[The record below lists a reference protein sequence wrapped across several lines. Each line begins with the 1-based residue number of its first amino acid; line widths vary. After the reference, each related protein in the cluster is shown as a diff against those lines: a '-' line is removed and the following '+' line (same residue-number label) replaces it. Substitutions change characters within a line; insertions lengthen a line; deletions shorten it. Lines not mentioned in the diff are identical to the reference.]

1 MYIGHIRKNPHANTS
16 SRSKVCHRHVLHAI
30 TLLTTRA
37 LQMVGGVSRLLG
49 PCGGIEYT
57 NYTRTAAT
65 CRTASVPRLDLAK
78 SFCLWKGV
86 DGVEEKRQWRGRR
99 HCTPDVTGARKAEG
113 KKNLTGDQQPQLSS
127 GDNEGGGLRVKM
139 IPNRCK

>member
-1 MYIGHIRKNPHANTS
+1 
-16 SRSKVCHRHVLHAI
+16 
-30 TLLTTRA
+30 
-37 LQMVGGVSRLLG
+37 MVGGVSRLLG

-86 DGVEEKRQWRGRR
+86 DGVHEKRQSRWPRG
-99 HCTPDVTGARKAEG
+99 CMLDVTGARKAEG
-113 KKNLTGDQQPQLSS
+113 KKNLTGDQQPQQCS
-127 GDNEGGGLRVKM
+127 GDNKGGGLENENDSKSV
-139 IPNRCK
+139 